1 MTNITSA
8 VKKLYIHPLLW
19 LVMAIGI
26 ATAHFLE
33 LIMLLLIITIHEL
46 GHGVTAHYFSWRVKR
61 IALLPFGGVAEMDE
75 HGNRSLREEFW
86 VIAAGPLQHV
96 WLVCAGWL
104 LMKGSFI
111 SWDLFTLFF
120 QLNLMVLLFNL
131 LPIWPLDGGKLISLL
146 LSLKFNYL
154 KAYEMTLISSF
165 ALLILFHL
173 SILVIAPLH
182 LNLWIVLSFLY
193 FSLWMD
199 WKQRRYNFMKFLLE
213 RYYGNSHQF
222 ADLRP
227 LPIEGEDTLLT
238 VVERFQRGVKHPL
251 VVLDKGTEVG
261 KLDEYELLHA
271 FFAEKM
277 THAKTKDLLYLY

>member
-1 MTNITSA
+1 
-8 VKKLYIHPLLW
+8 
-19 LVMAIGI
+19 MAIGI

-96 WLVCAGWL
+96 WLVGAGWL

-111 SWDLFTLFF
+111 SWDLFILFF

-165 ALLILFHL
+165 SLLILFHL
-173 SILVIAPLH
+173 SILMIAPLH

>member
-1 MTNITSA
+1 MTNFTSA

-33 LIMLLLIITIHEL
+33 LIMLLFIITIHEL
-46 GHGVTAHYFSWRVKR
+46 GHGMMAQHYSWRVKR

-75 HGNRSLREEFW
+75 HGNRSLHEEFW
-86 VIAAGPLQHV
+86 VIISGPLQHI
-96 WLVCAGWL
+96 WLVGAGWI
-104 LMKGSFI
+104 LMQGSFI
-111 SWDLFTLFF
+111 SEELFTLFF
-120 QLNLMVLLFNL
+120 QFNLMVLLFNL

-146 LSLKFNYL
+146 LSLKYTYL
-154 KAYEMTLISSF
+154 KAYEMTLISSLS
-165 ALLILFHL
+165 LLILFHL
-173 SILVIAPLH
+173 TVLVIAPFH

-199 WKQRRYNFMKFLLE
+199 WKQRRFTFMKFLLE

-222 ADLRP
+222 ADLKP

-251 VVLDKGTEVG
+251 VVLDGGMEVG

-277 THAKTKDLLYLY
+277 TDAKTKDLLYLY

>member
-1 MTNITSA
+1 LTNIISA
-8 VKKLYIHPLLW
+8 IKKLYIHPLLW

-33 LIMLLLIITIHEL
+33 LIMLLLIITVHEL
-46 GHGVTAHYFSWRVKR
+46 GHGVMAHYFSWRVKR

-86 VIAAGPLQHV
+86 VIASGPLQHV
-96 WLVCAGWL
+96 WLLGAGWL
-104 LMKGSFI
+104 LLQGSVI
-111 SWDLFTLFF
+111 SEDLFTLFLH
-120 QLNLMVLLFNL
+120 LNLMVLLFNL
-131 LPIWPLDGGKLISLL
+131 LPIWPLDGGKLVSLL

-165 ALLILFHL
+165 SLLILFHV
-173 SILVIAPLH
+173 SILMIAPFH

-227 LPIEGEDTLLT
+227 LPIEGEETLLT

-251 VVLDKGTEVG
+251 VVLEKGTEVG

-277 THAKTKDLLYLY
+277 TDAKTKDLLYLY

>member
-1 MTNITSA
+1 LTNFTS
-8 VKKLYIHPLLW
+8 VLKKLYIHPLLW

-33 LIMLLLIITIHEL
+33 LIMLLFIITIHEL
-46 GHGVTAHYFSWRVKR
+46 GHGMTAQHYSWRVKR

-75 HGNRSLREEFW
+75 HGNRSLHEEFW
-86 VIAAGPLQHV
+86 VIVAGPLQHF
-96 WLVCAGWL
+96 WLVGAGWL
-104 LMKGSFI
+104 LMQGSFV
-111 SWDLFTLFF
+111 SQELFTLFF

-146 LSLKFNYL
+146 LSLKYNYL
-154 KAYEMTLISSF
+154 KAYEMTLISSLS
-165 ALLILFHL
+165 LLILFHL
-173 SILVIAPLH
+173 FILVIAPFH

-199 WKQRRYNFMKFLLE
+199 WKQRRYTFMKFLLE

-222 ADLRP
+222 GDLKP
-227 LPIEGEDTLLT
+227 LPIEGEDTILT
-238 VVERFQRGVKHPL
+238 VVERFHRGVKHPL
-251 VVLDKGTEVG
+251 VVLDGGVEVG

-277 THAKTKDLLYLY
+277 TNAKTKDLLYLY

>member
-96 WLVCAGWL
+96 WLVGAGWL

-111 SWDLFTLFF
+111 SWDLFILFF

>member
-1 MTNITSA
+1 
-8 VKKLYIHPLLW
+8 
-19 LVMAIGI
+19 MAIGI

-46 GHGVTAHYFSWRVKR
+46 GHGVTAHYYSWRVKR

-86 VIAAGPLQHV
+86 VIASGPLQHV
-96 WLVCAGWL
+96 WLVGAGWL

-111 SWDLFTLFF
+111 SGDLFTLFL

-165 ALLILFHL
+165 SLLILFHL
-173 SILVIAPLH
+173 SILVIAPFH
-182 LNLWIVLSFLY
+182 LNIWIVLSFLY

-227 LPIEGEDTLLT
+227 LPIEGEDTILT
-238 VVERFQRGVKHPL
+238 VVERFHRGVKHPL
-251 VVLDKGTEVG
+251 VVLDGGTEVG
-261 KLDEYELLHA
+261 KLDESELLHA

-277 THAKTKDLLYLY
+277 TNAKTKDLLYLY

>member
-1 MTNITSA
+1 MNNITSA

-33 LIMLLLIITIHEL
+33 LIMLLLIITVHEL
-46 GHGVTAHYFSWRVKR
+46 GHGVTALHYSWRVKR

-86 VIAAGPLQHV
+86 VIASGPLQHV
-96 WLVCAGWL
+96 WLVGAGWL
-104 LMKGSFI
+104 LMKGSII
-111 SWDLFTLFF
+111 SGDLFMLFF

-165 ALLILFHL
+165 SLLILFHL